1 MEARQPAWMRGRDV
15 SEQRTAVLD
24 PPQQRT
30 SRTLRTQYGRPP
42 AWFVAVLTIAVA
54 IVAFVLLL
62 AGQTIVAAALALVAF
77 VLAIA
82 FAPEIREVLRFT
94 GFAGW
99 AWGRTGARIG
109 QLRVE
114 RKRTERRLDKA
125 LHDLG
130 SATFAG
136 DGERMRRAQERANE
150 ASASLAS
157 ACDEETRLV
166 GETRAGVARRRQQ
179 LPA

>member
-1 MEARQPAWMRGRDV
+1 MEGRQPAWVRRRGMSD
-15 SEQRTAVLD
+15 QRTAVLEA
-24 PPQQRT
+24 P
-30 SRTLRTQYGRPP
+30 SRRLSGTHKTQYGRPP
-42 AWFVAVLTIAVA
+42 AWFVAALTVVIAV
-54 IVAFVLLL
+54 VAFALLL
-62 AGQTIVAAALALVAF
+62 VGHTILAAALALVAF

-99 AWGRTGARIG
+99 AWGRTSARIG
-109 QLRVE
+109 QLRIE
-114 RKRTERRLDKA
+114 RKRSERRLERA

-130 SATFAG
+130 TATFAG
-136 DGERMRRAQERANE
+136 DGERMRLAQERAND

-157 ACDEETRLV
+157 ACDEEARLA
-166 GETRAGVARRRQQ
+166 GETRARVARRRQQ